1 MTKTYRMPAGP
12 SVESMETFGRSRSR
26 SGRRDNEAR
35 TLRSRDRKLDYIYD
49 QRFDRPDADARFL
62 GPMPA
67 RSELAPVSPGP
78 VNRRSATVTCLDLN
92 TPLLR
97 PEEETYLFLKM
108 NYLKYRASKLRAALD
123 PSHARASE
131 LAEIERLQ
139 GEALAIQSHI
149 VRSNLRLVLSI
160 ARKRTGTDRDF
171 FELVSEGNL
180 SLMLAVAK
188 FDASCGFKFSTYA
201 TCSIVRNLARTTYQ
215 EIRWRRRFATG
226 HQELFATAAALSA
239 DEDGGEN
246 GPDAEEQEVR
256 RLLGLLSD
264 REREII
270 VNRFG
275 LEGVREKTLRQIGEE
290 LGITK
295 ERVRQIESRARAK
308 LRLLALGQALD
319 PPQRDT
325 PWRRKL
331 RIGTA
336 PGGTSATG
344 SVPKSIKQPRPRH
357 VS

>member
-1 MTKTYRMPAGP
+1 MTTTCRMPAGL
-12 SVESMETFGRSRSR
+12 SVESMETIGRSRSR

-62 GPMPA
+62 GPIPA

-78 VNRRSATVTCLDLN
+78 VNRRSATVTSLDIN
-92 TPLLR
+92 TPLLL

-123 PSHARASE
+123 PSHARVSE

-160 ARKRTGTDRDF
+160 ARKRSGPDRDF

-201 TCSIVRNLARTTYQ
+201 SCVIVRNLARSTYQ
-215 EIRWRRRFATG
+215 ENRWRRRFATG
-226 HQELFATAAALSA
+226 HQELFATAAALRT
-239 DEDGGEN
+239 DEDGVAN
-246 GPDAEEQEVR
+246 GLDAKEQEVR

-270 VNRFG
+270 VSRFG
-275 LEGVREKTLRQIGEE
+275 LEGVREKTLRQLGEE

-295 ERVRQIESRARAK
+295 ERVRQIESRAREK
-308 LRLLALGQALD
+308 LRILALEQPLD
-319 PPQRDT
+319 PPRRDT
-325 PWRRKL
+325 PWRRKP

-336 PGGTSATG
+336 PGDPSATAPVPR
-344 SVPKSIKQPRPRH
+344 SVKQPRSRH